1 MARKAAAATPGSRKT
16 AKRAARRSTG
26 NAPPKTPTAAG
37 RSSRNQGTA
46 AFAQAFPGA
55 SLRAGPEQLA
65 EMARM
70 ANLLTPE
77 QAIDLY
83 KANAKMA
90 LDVINAAIDSTAR
103 MRKLQYEGE
112 ETAREFGKRAA
123 RDAAEAKDPQS
134 LVAVSQEAGRE
145 AMEKSLAYWGEMFDL
160 IVEMQKRLFTLIQD
174 QAEGLPGVK
183 QAKAAMALMPDLGPM
198 KNVVSAMQGMVGS
211 GSGAFTSMQKMM
223 ADMAKMAQ
231 SSMPGAKR

>member
-1 MARKAAAATPGSRKT
+1 MARKAAPAAEVSRKT
-16 AKRAARRSTG
+16 TKRARKSS
-26 NAPPKTPTAAG
+26 PPAGRPPSAG

-46 AFAQAFPGA
+46 SFAAAFPPGSFGA
-55 SLRAGPEQLA
+55 ASPEKLV

-70 ANLLTPE
+70 ANMLTPE

-83 KANAKMA
+83 KANAKLA

-103 MRKLQYEGE
+103 MRKLQFEGE
-112 ETAREFGKRAA
+112 ESARELGRRTA
-123 RDAAEAKDPQS
+123 RDAAEAKDAQS

-198 KNVVSAMQGMVGS
+198 KNVVSAMQGMIGS

-231 SSMPGAKR
+231 STMPGVKR

>member
-1 MARKAAAATPGSRKT
+1 MARKAAAAADVPRKT
-16 AKRAARRSTG
+16 TKRAARKS
-26 NAPPKTPTAAG
+26 AASSAG
-37 RSSRNQGTA
+37 RSSRDQGTA
-46 AFAQAFPGA
+46 AFSSAFPTGSFGA
-55 SLRAGPEQLA
+55 TNPKQMAD
-65 EMARM
+65 MARM

-77 QAIDLY
+77 QAIELY

-90 LDVINAAIDSTAR
+90 LDVINAAIDSAGR

-112 ETAREFGKRAA
+112 ESAREFGRRTA
-123 RDAAEAKDPQS
+123 RDAAQAKDPQT

-183 QAKAAMALMPDLGPM
+183 QAKAAMAMMPDLGPM

-231 SSMPGAKR
+231 SAMPGAKR

>member
-1 MARKAAAATPGSRKT
+1 MARKAAPAANVPRKT
-16 AKRAARRSTG
+16 TKQARKSTPSAAR
-26 NAPPKTPTAAG
+26 APSAG

-46 AFAQAFPGA
+46 SFAGAFP
-55 SLRAGPEQLA
+55 AGSFGTATPEKLA
-65 EMARM
+65 DMARM

-77 QAIDLY
+77 QAIELY

-90 LDVINAAIDSTAR
+90 LDVINAAIDSTAK
-103 MRKLQYEGE
+103 MRKLQFEGE
-112 ETAREFGKRAA
+112 ESAREFGKRAA
-123 RDAAEAKDPQS
+123 RGAAEAKDPQS

-160 IVEMQKRLFTLIQD
+160 IAEMQKRLFTLIQE
-174 QAEGLPGVK
+174 QSEGLPGVK
-183 QAKAAMALMPDLGPM
+183 QARAAMAMMPDLGPM
-198 KNVVSAMQGMVGS
+198 KNVVSAMQGMIGS

-231 SSMPGAKR
+231 SSMPGMKR